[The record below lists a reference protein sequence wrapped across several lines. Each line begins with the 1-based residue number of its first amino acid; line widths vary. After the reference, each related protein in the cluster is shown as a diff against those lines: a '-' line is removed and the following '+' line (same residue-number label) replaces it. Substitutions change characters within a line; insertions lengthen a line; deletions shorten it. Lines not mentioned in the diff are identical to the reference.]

1 MPSIRLLKPFHQFQ
15 SNTYIISSA
24 GKCAIIDPSVPFDN
38 AYLDGELEYILL
50 THAHFDHIL
59 DIDSWVQGTG
69 ARVVISEYEVDALS
83 DPVRNCYKFFNGSDS
98 GYFGKAYGLSDGEKI
113 ILGDIEIT
121 LMNTPGHTVGSSVYL
136 IDGAAFV
143 GDCVFAGG
151 SYGRTDLPT
160 GDFRA
165 LKDSINKIVS
175 LPEDTLLYP
184 GHGPNTTVK
193 QYKQDIGK

>member
-24 GKCAIIDPSVPFDN
+24 GKCAIIDPSVPFDK

-83 DPVRNCYKFFNGSDS
+83 DPVRNCYKFFNGSDG